1 MAKVEVSNSGMVK
14 GEVSSATDKVEA
26 KVADAT
32 VMVVAADVIT
42 EVADAITGTTATIV
56 ITVADSTKSL
66 VMVKAK
72 AAVAALSKL
81 TLKPN
86 RKHSLQW
93 MKRSQRSMQVRFKKY
108 F

>member
-14 GEVSSATDKVEA
+14 VEVSSATA

-42 EVADAITGTTATIV
+42 EVADAITGTTAIIVIIV

>member
-1 MAKVEVSNSGMVK
+1 MAKV
-14 GEVSSATDKVEA
+14 EVSSATDKVEA

-42 EVADAITGTTATIV
+42 EVADAITGTIATIV

-72 AAVAALSKL
+72 AAVAADSKL
-81 TLKPN
+81 TLKPKH
-86 RKHSLQW
+86 KHSLQW
-93 MKRSQRSMQVRFKKY
+93 MKQSQRLMPVRLKKY